1 MKKLLWLWKNF
12 WGRKYKII
20 YVEKGL
26 QKNENYSY
34 SDKYA
39 IVGKSYANTEIVYN
53 KFTTPSDLI
62 GYGYLVARVNG
73 YKKMT
78 FKDIVVI
85 EGNYDESNFLN
96 I

>member
-34 SDKYA
+34 GDKYA
-39 IVGKSYANTEIVYN
+39 IVGKGCANTEIVYN
-53 KFTTPSDLI
+53 QFTIPSDLT
-62 GYGYLVARVNG
+62 GYNYLVTRASG

-78 FKDIVVI
+78 FEDIVVI
-85 EGNYDESNFLN
+85 EGNYDKSNFLN